1 MQDLLEVFNAD
12 DYGKLLSLEP
22 KNFIDSMEAMSIM
35 KRFERLMDKG
45 MTRDDALIK
54 LFSDWC
60 LFHSTRLMV
69 KRSKSAKR
77 RRSTKKKTSGK
88 SSASKLGSSSSY
100 KFKL

>member
-54 LFSDWC
+54 LFSE
-60 LFHSTRLMV
+60 
-69 KRSKSAKR
+69 
-77 RRSTKKKTSGK
+77 
-88 SSASKLGSSSSY
+88 
-100 KFKL
+100 